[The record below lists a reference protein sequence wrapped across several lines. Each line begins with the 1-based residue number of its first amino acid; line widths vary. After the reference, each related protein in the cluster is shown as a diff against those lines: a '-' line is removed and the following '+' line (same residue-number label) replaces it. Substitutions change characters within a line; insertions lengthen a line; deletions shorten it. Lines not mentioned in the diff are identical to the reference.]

1 MVDVYNNRLFF
12 FNWLDH
18 YMVHICFFGVIK
30 MGRTPL
36 YCLNL
41 SRTLPPSK
49 QHTDKHIHSHT
60 GFNNGWLTCRAVC
73 RYKPLSRRLNIKF
86 SQVSLTCQVSFVT
99 RSTWCCHTRPAIPFL
114 HSQVGFVTCKVNSL
128 SSFLR
133 RLLIIIILQR

>member
-1 MVDVYNNRLFF
+1 
-12 FNWLDH
+12 
-18 YMVHICFFGVIK
+18 MVHICFVGVIK

-41 SRTLPPSK
+41 SCTRTPSK

-114 HSQVGFVTCKVNSL
+114 HSQVGFVTCKVNTCLLFFFVFSL
-128 SSFLR
+128 
-133 RLLIIIILQR
+133 LLFCRGSGGGDCGCGDVVGCRCL